1 MTDKQYELQNRLMA
15 DKSDK
20 LKINAIRLRL
30 EEMESNIDVGAV
42 SYKSDSSIKQKKG
55 NGQENKFIAIYVI
68 YFF

>member
-1 MTDKQYELQNRLMA
+1 LTDKQYALQERLMA

-42 SYKSDSSIKQKKG
+42 SYKSDGS
-55 NGQENKFIAIYVI
+55 
-68 YFF
+68 